1 MHSIILTVHNKDWL
15 LEKVLEGIYY
25 NTRTPYEL
33 IIVLDG
39 CTDNSER
46 VVWDTLLSTP
56 VEWKLLHAPD
66 VYETKAN
73 NLGLKAA
80 SGDKVIII
88 QDDIIVNE
96 KDWNIRMEKPFKAF
110 DDVFAVTART
120 AHNLILNPNSTHLG
134 TKDNLDNCWCD
145 ILDNVDVAEQ
155 RNLSRDVFAVRGS
168 ANRGPLMINLEDLK
182 VLNYMDEAY
191 APQQLDDHD
200 LMFRMR
206 KQ

>member
-39 CTDNSER
+39 CSDNSER

-96 KDWNIRMEKPFKAF
+96 KDWNVRM
-110 DDVFAVTART
+110 D
-120 AHNLILNPNSTHLG
+120 
-134 TKDNLDNCWCD
+134 
-145 ILDNVDVAEQ
+145 
-155 RNLSRDVFAVRGS
+155 
-168 ANRGPLMINLEDLK
+168 
-182 VLNYMDEAY
+182 
-191 APQQLDDHD
+191 
-200 LMFRMR
+200 

>member
-66 VYETKAN
+66 VYETVQ
-73 NLGLKAA
+73 G
-80 SGDKVIII
+80 I
-88 QDDIIVNE
+88 
-96 KDWNIRMEKPFKAF
+96 
-110 DDVFAVTART
+110 
-120 AHNLILNPNSTHLG
+120 
-134 TKDNLDNCWCD
+134 
-145 ILDNVDVAEQ
+145 
-155 RNLSRDVFAVRGS
+155 
-168 ANRGPLMINLEDLK
+168 
-182 VLNYMDEAY
+182 
-191 APQQLDDHD
+191 
-200 LMFRMR
+200 
-206 KQ
+206 